1 MIIALSVALMMGSA
15 VQAQD
20 NKSEG
25 KRPEKKFDKTE
36 MVQRRTAD
44 VVKKYGL
51 NDEQSKKL
59 LALNT
64 KYADKM
70 GGPGR
75 GDRGRHG
82 GPGMRGARGDQKPSK
97 DMKDGQRPSFPR
109 DGKRPEMTEEQ
120 KQKMETFRKERE
132 ATMKAY
138 DAELQQIMNAEQY
151 KQYKADMQKRGER
164 GKRQPKK

>member
-1 MIIALSVALMMGSA
+1 MIIALSVALMMGTA

-36 MVQRRTAD
+36 MIQKRTAD

-75 GDRGRHG
+75 GHRGGHG
-82 GPGMRGARGDQKPSK
+82 GPGMKGPKGDQKPPK
-97 DMKDGQRPSFPR
+97 DMKDGNRPDFSK
-109 DGKRPEMTEEQ
+109 DGKRPELTEEQ
-120 KQKMETFRKERE
+120 KQKMEAFRKERE

-138 DAELQQIMNAEQY
+138 DAELQQIMSAEQY
-151 KQYKADMQKRGER
+151 KQYKADMQKRG
-164 GKRQPKK
+164 KRQR